1 MPKLVSNRLYQ
12 LCCRLLSQRFIRFL
26 LVGGLNTVFGYCLW
40 SFLLWLGL
48 HYTLA
53 SAIGTII
60 AIIFNFKTTGG
71 LVFNSHNN
79 RLLLKFFGV
88 YALVYIINIALL
100 RVLELLNINLY
111 LAGLIIILPV
121 AFLSFVLMRNFV
133 FKEQK

>member
-1 MPKLVSNRLYQ
+1 MTKLVSNRLYQ

-40 SFLLWLGL
+40 ALLLWLGL
-48 HYTLA
+48 HYTMA

-100 RVLELLNINLY
+100 RVFELLNINVY

-121 AFLSFVLMRNFV
+121 AFLSFVLMRSFV